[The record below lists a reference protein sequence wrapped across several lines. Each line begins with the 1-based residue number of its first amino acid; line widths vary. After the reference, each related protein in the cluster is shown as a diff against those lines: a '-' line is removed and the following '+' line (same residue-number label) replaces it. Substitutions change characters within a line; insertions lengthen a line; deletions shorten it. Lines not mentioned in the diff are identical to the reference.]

1 MADNEKVVS
10 AGGQPD
16 GKGPKKA
23 DKPAKKKVS
32 LGERISKFF
41 REYKSEM
48 KKIVWYSRH
57 DTIHSTI
64 LVIVSI
70 VIVSAVVSVLDL
82 GFTSGLMALGKL
94 I

>member
-1 MADNEKVVS
+1 
-10 AGGQPD
+10 
-16 GKGPKKA
+16 
-23 DKPAKKKVS
+23 
-32 LGERISKFF
+32 
-41 REYKSEM
+41 M